1 MQSMKR
7 WSVLAVCLV
16 VALVACASTSANG
29 GRDPIYFGRA
39 SWTAAVI
46 ERGLDPADVVYPF
59 DITPDM
65 EKWARSVTERDTGT
79 VSRLNKLQA
88 ALFAPGEFPFS
99 YDQKVTLPGKRAFK
113 ERRGNCLAFTS
124 MFVSLARS
132 IGLPGFLVM
141 VQRTPTVE
149 RDEDI
154 VVVNRHVVAGY
165 SEASRL
171 YLFDFY
177 ERSETPYIQTRV
189 IDDLAASALFHTNF
203 GGDAIR
209 EGDVERAELNF
220 RIATQLGPELAAPWI
235 GLGVIQFRQGRLES
249 ALESYRHALEV
260 EPGNPSALTNLAHLY
275 RRQGLEDQAGAALR
289 AAGEGSSSP
298 FTLIA
303 LADSEMAQG
312 DVRRARHYLRKAR
325 HNYRDEPEVWE
336 AMARLETARGDQSA
350 AQRYRD
356 RARALR
362 ADGDS

>member
-1 MQSMKR
+1 MQGMKR
-7 WSVLAVCLV
+7 WSVLSIILV
-16 VALVACASTSANG
+16 LGACATTSANG

-46 ERGLDPADVVYPF
+46 ERGLDPADVIYPF
-59 DITPDM
+59 DVTPDM
-65 EKWARSVTERDTGT
+65 EAWARSVTERDTGT

-88 ALFAPGEFPFS
+88 ALFEPDGFPFS
-99 YDQKVTLPGKRAFK
+99 YDQRVTLPGKQAFS

-177 ERSETPYIQTRV
+177 EKSETPYIQTRV

-209 EGDVERAELNF
+209 EGDAERAELNF
-220 RIATQLGPELAAPWI
+220 RIATRLGPELAAPWI
-235 GLGVIQFRQGRLES
+235 GLGVIQFRKGRLDD
-249 ALESYRHALEV
+249 ALDAYRHALEA

-275 RRQGLEDQAGAALR
+275 RRQGLEDQASAALR
-289 AAGEGSSSP
+289 AAGKGSSSP
-298 FTLIA
+298 YTLIA
-303 LADSEMAQG
+303 LADSELAQG
-312 DVRRARHYLRKAR
+312 DVRQARHYLRKAR
-325 HNYRDEPEVWE
+325 HNYRNEPEVWE
-336 AMARLETARGDQSA
+336 ALARLETALGDHSA
-350 AQRYRD
+350 ATRYRD
-356 RARALR
+356 RARVLR
-362 ADGDS
+362 ALADG